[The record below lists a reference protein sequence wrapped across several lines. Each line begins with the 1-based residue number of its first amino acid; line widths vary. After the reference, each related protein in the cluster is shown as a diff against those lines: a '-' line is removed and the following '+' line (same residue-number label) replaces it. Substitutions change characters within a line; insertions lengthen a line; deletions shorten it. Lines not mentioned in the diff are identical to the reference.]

1 MREIMDNKISIVNH
15 SVKTTDMGLL
25 QFLYPEFIILDKP
38 VLYSDKPIIF
48 TGETKYIN
56 QIKTIRS
63 TIHNTFSRGR
73 I

>member
-1 MREIMDNKISIVNH
+1 MDNKISIVNH
-15 SVKTTDMGLL
+15 SVKITDMGLL

-56 QIKTIRS
+56 QIKNIRS
-63 TIHNTFSRGR
+63 TLYNIICCGR